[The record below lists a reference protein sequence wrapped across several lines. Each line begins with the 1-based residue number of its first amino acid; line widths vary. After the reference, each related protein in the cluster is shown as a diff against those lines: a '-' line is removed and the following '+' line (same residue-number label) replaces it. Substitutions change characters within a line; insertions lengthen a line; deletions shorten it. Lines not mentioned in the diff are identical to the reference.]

1 MKKIINSILAFVTL
15 FSVTS
20 CDLDLAPE
28 TAIRPED
35 AYTME
40 YCEGVRGYI
49 YVDLK
54 ALLSG
59 AFYMTPDLYVDVVN
73 VCVGSGNQG
82 FYPFNWYLYPT
93 SSEVLSFWSSYYTTV
108 MHINYAIRH
117 MDAAYEYLTPDEQ
130 KKVDVYKGE
139 MYFFRA
145 YVMHRAALL
154 FCEDYEPAKAADQLG
169 LPYPKEWD
177 PEAKLARGTLAKLYE
192 NVEADLKEA
201 EKTVT
206 TQGTATD
213 QIYLTK
219 DAITAFRAELALY
232 LHQYSEASQY
242 AQSLYSTYPLVRTAE
257 GIERMWRED
266 TSTEN
271 ILQLEVLRTTMT
283 TVNSFGDYLNSSWIP
298 ELNVFHYAP
307 IYVPEQH
314 IVDLFDASDIRTDVF
329 LAKDAN
335 VQIGTQSGVGYLLNK
350 FRGNTNFQTNTTTLV
365 YRNRPKMFRV
375 AQMYLIDAEAQYRL
389 NGGGLDPLNQLRTA
403 RGLTALMTSDVTGT
417 VVINKGAKAEQTIN
431 KLLKAIQDERG
442 RELLAEGT
450 RLYDL
455 KRWGQ
460 GFQRNI
466 NTKLGAL
473 VDKQSFMQEMVQESS
488 SPKFVWPIP
497 QRELTQNPNFGSQ
510 NQGYL

>member
-20 CDLDLAPE
+20 CDLDMDPE
-28 TAIRPED
+28 TATRPED
-35 AYTME
+35 AYIME
-40 YCEGVRGYI
+40 YCEGVRGYV

-59 AFYMTPDLYVDVVN
+59 SFYSIPDLYVDVLN
-73 VCVGSGNQG
+73 VCIGSGNQG
-82 FYPFNWYLYPT
+82 IYPFNWRLYPT
-93 SSEVLSFWSSYYTTV
+93 DQDVTSFWSSYYTTM

-154 FCEDYEPAKAADQLG
+154 FCEDYDPDKAADQLG
-169 LPYPKEWD
+169 LPYPKEWE

-192 NVEADLKEA
+192 NVEADLVEA

-206 TQGTATD
+206 AQGTPTD

-219 DAITAFRAELALY
+219 DAITAFRAELALH
-232 LHQYSEASQY
+232 LHQYTEASQY
-242 AQSLYSTYPLVRTAE
+242 AQSLYGTYPLVTTAE
-257 GIERMWRED
+257 GLERMWRED

-283 TVNSFGDYLNSSWIP
+283 TVNSFGSYLNSSWEP
-298 ELNVFHYAP
+298 NSGVYFYAP
-307 IYVPEQH
+307 TYIPEQH
-314 IVDLFDASDIRTDVF
+314 IVKLFEDADFRTNIF
-329 LAKDAN
+329 LVKNAN
-335 VQIGTQSGVGYLLNK
+335 VTISGNKGVGVLIGK
-350 FRGNTNFQTNTTTLV
+350 FRGNKNFQTNTTTLV
-365 YRNRPKMFRV
+365 YRNRPKMFRIS
-375 AQMYLIDAEAQYRL
+375 QMYLVDAEAQYRL
-389 NGGGLDPLNQLRTA
+389 DPAKGLDPLNQLRTA
-403 RGLTALMTSDVTGT
+403 RGLTALTADDVKDDVTLLDGT
-417 VVINKGAKAEQTIN
+417 KISGLFN
-431 KLLKAIQDERG
+431 AIQEERG
-442 RELLAEGT
+442 REMLAEGT
-450 RLYDL
+450 RLFDL

-460 GFQRNI
+460 GFKRDI
-466 NTKLGAL
+466 NAKLDPL
-473 VDKQSFMQEMVQESS
+473 VDQVSYLQTMKQTAG

-497 QRELTQNPNFGSQ
+497 NSELTQNPNFGSQ

>member
-20 CDLDLAPE
+20 CDLDMDPE
-28 TAIRPED
+28 TVIRPED

-40 YCEGVRGYI
+40 YCEGVRGYV

-59 AFYMTPDLYVDVVN
+59 DFYSIPDLYVDVLN
-73 VCVGSGNQG
+73 VCIGSGNQG
-82 FYPFNWYLYPT
+82 IYSFNWRLYPT
-93 SSEVLSFWSSYYTTV
+93 DQGVTSFWSSYYTTM

-154 FCEDYEPAKAADQLG
+154 FCEDYDPDKAADQLG
-169 LPYPKEWD
+169 LPYPKEWE

-192 NVEADLKEA
+192 NVEADLVEA

-206 TQGTATD
+206 AQGTPTD

-219 DAITAFRAELALY
+219 DAITAFRAELALH
-232 LHQYSEASQY
+232 LHQYTEASQY
-242 AQSLYSTYPLVRTAE
+242 AQSLYGTYPLVTTAE
-257 GIERMWRED
+257 GLERMWRED

-283 TVNSFGDYLNSSWIP
+283 TVNSFGSYLNSSWEP
-298 ELNVFHYAP
+298 NLGEYFYAP
-307 IYVPEQH
+307 TYIPEQH
-314 IVDLFDASDIRTDVF
+314 IVKLFKDADFRTDIF
-329 LAKDAN
+329 LVKNAN
-335 VQIGTQSGVGYLLNK
+335 VTISGNKGVGVLIGK
-350 FRGNTNFQTNTTTLV
+350 FRGNKNFQTNTTTLV
-365 YRNRPKMFRV
+365 YRNRPKMFRIS
-375 AQMYLIDAEAQYRL
+375 QMYLVDAEAQYRL
-389 NGGGLDPLNQLRTA
+389 DPSKGLDPLNQLRTA
-403 RGLTALMTSDVTGT
+403 RGLAALAMSDVEKDVTLLDGT
-417 VVINKGAKAEQTIN
+417 KISGLFN
-431 KLLKAIQDERG
+431 AIQEERG
-442 RELLAEGT
+442 REMLAEGT

-460 GFQRNI
+460 GFQRNV
-466 NTKLGAL
+466 NTSLAPL
-473 VDKQSFMQEMVQESS
+473 VDNVSYLQTMKQTAS

-497 QRELTQNPNFGSQ
+497 NSEMTQNPNFGSQ

>member
-20 CDLDLAPE
+20 CDLDMDPE

-40 YCEGVRGYI
+40 YCEGVRGYV

-59 AFYMTPDLYVDVVN
+59 GFYSIPDLYVDVLN
-73 VCVGSGNQG
+73 VCIGSGNQG
-82 FYPFNWYLYPT
+82 IYSFNWRLYPT
-93 SSEVLSFWSSYYTTV
+93 DQDVTSFWSSYYTTM

-154 FCEDYEPAKAADQLG
+154 FCEDYDPDKAADQLG
-169 LPYPKEWD
+169 LPYPKEWE

-192 NVEADLKEA
+192 NVEADLVEA

-206 TQGTATD
+206 AQGTPTD

-219 DAITAFRAELALY
+219 DAITAFRAELALH
-232 LHQYSEASQY
+232 LHQYTEASQY
-242 AQSLYSTYPLVRTAE
+242 AQSLYGTYPLVTTAE
-257 GIERMWRED
+257 GLERMWRED

-283 TVNSFGDYLNSSWIP
+283 TVNSFGSYLNSSWEP
-298 ELNVFHYAP
+298 NSGVYFYAP
-307 IYVPEQH
+307 TYIPEQH
-314 IVDLFDASDIRTDVF
+314 LS
-329 LAKDAN
+329 
-335 VQIGTQSGVGYLLNK
+335 
-350 FRGNTNFQTNTTTLV
+350 
-365 YRNRPKMFRV
+365 
-375 AQMYLIDAEAQYRL
+375 LIH
-389 NGGGLDPLNQLRTA
+389 
-403 RGLTALMTSDVTGT
+403 
-417 VVINKGAKAEQTIN
+417 I
-431 KLLKAIQDERG
+431 
-442 RELLAEGT
+442 
-450 RLYDL
+450 
-455 KRWGQ
+455 
-460 GFQRNI
+460 
-466 NTKLGAL
+466 
-473 VDKQSFMQEMVQESS
+473 
-488 SPKFVWPIP
+488 
-497 QRELTQNPNFGSQ
+497 
-510 NQGYL
+510 

>member
-20 CDLDLAPE
+20 CDLDMDPK

-40 YCEGVRGYI
+40 YCEGVRGYV

-59 AFYMTPDLYVDVVN
+59 GFYSTPDLYVDVLN
-73 VCVGSGNQG
+73 VCIGSGNQG
-82 FYPFNWYLYPT
+82 IYSFNWRLYPT
-93 SSEVLSFWSSYYTTV
+93 DQDVTSFWSSYYTTM

-154 FCEDYEPAKAADQLG
+154 FCEDYDPDKAADQLG
-169 LPYPKEWD
+169 LPYPKGWE

-192 NVEADLKEA
+192 NVEADLVEA

-206 TQGTATD
+206 AQGTPTD

-219 DAITAFRAELALY
+219 DAITAFRAELALH
-232 LHQYSEASQY
+232 LHQYTEASQY
-242 AQSLYSTYPLVRTAE
+242 AQSLYGTYPLVRTAE

-283 TVNSFGDYLNSSWIP
+283 TVNSFGDYLNSSWMP
-298 ELNVFHYAP
+298 ELNVFYYAP

-314 IVDLFDASDIRTDVF
+314 IIDLFDASDLRTNVF

-403 RGLTALMTSDVTGT
+403 RGLTALTADDVKDDVTLLDGT
-417 VVINKGAKAEQTIN
+417 KISGLFN
-431 KLLKAIQDERG
+431 AIQEERG
-442 RELLAEGT
+442 REMLAEGT
-450 RLYDL
+450 RLFDL

-460 GFQRNI
+460 GFKRDI
-466 NTKLGAL
+466 NAKLAPL
-473 VDKQSFMQEMVQESS
+473 VDQVSYLQTMKQTAG

-497 QRELTQNPNFGSQ
+497 NSEMTQNPNFGSQ

>member
-20 CDLDLAPE
+20 CDLDMDPE

-40 YCEGVRGYI
+40 YCEGVRGYV

-59 AFYMTPDLYVDVVN
+59 GFYSIPDLYVDVLN
-73 VCVGSGNQG
+73 VCIGSGNQG
-82 FYPFNWYLYPT
+82 IYPFNWRLYPT
-93 SSEVLSFWSSYYTTV
+93 DQDVTSLWSSYYTTM

-154 FCEDYEPAKAADQLG
+154 FCEDYDPDKAADQLG
-169 LPYPKEWD
+169 LPYPKEWE

-192 NVEADLKEA
+192 NVEADLVEA

-206 TQGTATD
+206 AQGTPTD

-219 DAITAFRAELALY
+219 DAITAFRAELALH
-232 LHQYSEASQY
+232 LHQYTEASQY
-242 AQSLYSTYPLVRTAE
+242 AQSLYGTYPLVTTAE
-257 GIERMWRED
+257 GLERMWRED

-283 TVNSFGDYLNSSWIP
+283 TVNSFGSYLNSSWKP
-298 ELNVFHYAP
+298 NLGEYFYAP
-307 IYVPEQH
+307 TYIPEQH
-314 IVDLFDASDIRTDVF
+314 IVKLFKDADFRTDIF
-329 LAKDAN
+329 LVKNAN
-335 VQIGTQSGVGYLLNK
+335 VTISGNKGVGVLIGK
-350 FRGNTNFQTNTTTLV
+350 FRGNKNFQTNTTTLV
-365 YRNRPKMFRV
+365 YRNRPKMFRIS
-375 AQMYLIDAEAQYRL
+375 QMYLVDAEAQYRL
-389 NGGGLDPLNQLRTA
+389 DPAKGLDPLNQLRTA
-403 RGLTALMTSDVTGT
+403 RGLAALAMSDVEKDVTLLDGT
-417 VVINKGAKAEQTIN
+417 KISGLFN
-431 KLLKAIQDERG
+431 AIQEERG
-442 RELLAEGT
+442 REMLAEGT

-460 GFQRNI
+460 GFQRNV
-466 NTKLGAL
+466 NTSLAPL
-473 VDKQSFMQEMVQESS
+473 VDNVSYLQTMKQTAG

-497 QRELTQNPNFGSQ
+497 NSELTQNPNFGSQ

>member
-20 CDLDLAPE
+20 CDLDMDPE

-40 YCEGVRGYI
+40 YCEGVRGYA

-59 AFYMTPDLYVDVVN
+59 GFYSIPDLYVDVLN
-73 VCVGSGNQG
+73 VCIGSGNQG
-82 FYPFNWYLYPT
+82 IYPFNWRLYPT
-93 SSEVLSFWSSYYTTV
+93 DQDVTSFWSSYYTTM

-154 FCEDYEPAKAADQLG
+154 FCEDYDPDKAADQLG

-192 NVEADLKEA
+192 NVEADLVEA

-206 TQGTATD
+206 AQGTPTD

-219 DAITAFRAELALY
+219 DAITAFRAELALH
-232 LHQYSEASQY
+232 LHQYTEASQY
-242 AQSLYSTYPLVRTAE
+242 AQSLYGTYPLVTTAE
-257 GIERMWRED
+257 GLERMWRED

-283 TVNSFGDYLNSSWIP
+283 TVNSFGSYLNSSWEP
-298 ELNVFHYAP
+298 NLGEYFYAP
-307 IYVPEQH
+307 TIFRSSILSSCSKMPISVRIFSLLRMPMLRSVEIRGSEFLLVSSAVTRISRPIRLRWFIATDLRCSVSPKCIWSMPRRS
-314 IVDLFDASDIRTDVF
+314 IVWT
-329 LAKDAN
+329 
-335 VQIGTQSGVGYLLNK
+335 
-350 FRGNTNFQTNTTTLV
+350 
-365 YRNRPKMFRV
+365 
-375 AQMYLIDAEAQYRL
+375 
-389 NGGGLDPLNQLRTA
+389 
-403 RGLTALMTSDVTGT
+403 
-417 VVINKGAKAEQTIN
+417 
-431 KLLKAIQDERG
+431 LLK
-442 RELLAEGT
+442 
-450 RLYDL
+450 
-455 KRWGQ
+455 
-460 GFQRNI
+460 
-466 NTKLGAL
+466 
-473 VDKQSFMQEMVQESS
+473 
-488 SPKFVWPIP
+488 VWI
-497 QRELTQNPNFGSQ
+497 R
-510 NQGYL
+510 

>member
-1 MKKIINSILAFVTL
+1 MKKIINSIFAFVTL

-20 CDLDLAPE
+20 CDLDMDPR
-28 TAIRPED
+28 TATRPED

-40 YCEGVRGYI
+40 YCEGVRGYV

-59 AFYMTPDLYVDVVN
+59 AFYMTPDLYVDILN

-82 FYPFNWYLYPT
+82 IFPFNWRLYPNT
-93 SSEVLSFWSSYYTTV
+93 SDVLSFWSSYYTTV

-154 FCEDYEPAKAADQLG
+154 FCEDYEPTKAADQLG

-232 LHQYSEASQY
+232 LHQYTEASQY

-283 TVNSFGDYLNSSWIP
+283 TVNSFGSYLNSSWKP
-298 ELNVFHYAP
+298 NLGEYFYAP
-307 IYVPEQH
+307 TYIPEQH
-314 IVDLFDASDIRTDVF
+314 IVKLFKDADFRTDIF
-329 LAKDAN
+329 LVKNAN
-335 VQIGTQSGVGYLLNK
+335 VTISGNKGVGVLIGK
-350 FRGNTNFQTNTTTLV
+350 FRGNKNFQTNTTTLV
-365 YRNRPKMFRV
+365 YRNRPKMFRIS
-375 AQMYLIDAEAQYRL
+375 QMYLVDAEAQYRL

-403 RGLTALMTSDVTGT
+403 RGLTALTADDVKDDVTLLDGT
-417 VVINKGAKAEQTIN
+417 KISGLFN
-431 KLLKAIQDERG
+431 AIQEERG
-442 RELLAEGT
+442 REMLAEGT
-450 RLYDL
+450 RLFDL

-460 GFQRNI
+460 GFKRDI
-466 NTKLGAL
+466 NAKLAPL
-473 VDKQSFMQEMVQESS
+473 VDQVSYLQTMKQTAG

-497 QRELTQNPNFGSQ
+497 NSELTQNPNFGSQ

>member
-1 MKKIINSILAFVTL
+1 MKKIINSIFAFVTL

-20 CDLDLAPE
+20 CDLDIDPQ

-35 AYTME
+35 AYDME

-54 ALLSG
+54 SLLSG
-59 AFYMTPDLYVDVVN
+59 AFYMTPDLYADVLN
-73 VCVGSGNQG
+73 VCVSSGNAG
-82 FYPFNWYLYPT
+82 YDVFNWRLVP
-93 SSEVLSFWSSYYTTV
+93 SSTNPLSFWSSYYTTV

-117 MDAAYEYLTPDEQ
+117 LNEAYEHLSPEDQ
-130 KKVDVYKGE
+130 AKVDVYKGE

-154 FCEDYEPAKAADQLG
+154 FCEDYNPDVQDQPG

-177 PEAKLARGTLAKLYE
+177 PEAKLARGTLAALYANIE
-192 NVEADLKEA
+192 SDLKEA

-219 DAITAFRAELALY
+219 DAITAFRAEIALES
-232 LHQYSEASQY
+232 HQYSEASQY
-242 AQSLYSTYPLVRTAE
+242 AQSLYGTYPLVTTAE

-283 TVNSFGDYLNSSWIP
+283 TVNSFSDYLNGGWMSDLSMFYYAPLYIP
-298 ELNVFHYAP
+298 EQQVVA
-307 IYVPEQH
+307 
-314 IVDLFDASDIRTDVF
+314 LFDDSDFRTDIF
-329 LAKDAN
+329 LVKDAQ
-335 VQIGTQSGVGYLLNK
+335 VQIGNQSGVGYILNK
-350 FRGNTNFQTNTTTLV
+350 FRGNKNFQTNTTTLV
-365 YRNRPKMFRV
+365 YRLRPKMFRI

-403 RGLTALMTSDVTGT
+403 RGLTALQSSDVTGT
-417 VVINKGAKAEQTIN
+417 VTLPDGSTIDA
-431 KLLKAIQDERG
+431 LFKAIQDERG
-442 RELLAEGT
+442 RELLGEGT

-460 GFQRNI
+460 GFQRDI
-466 NTKLGAL
+466 NSYLSSL
-473 VDKQSFMQEMVQESS
+473 VDVSSYLQTMKQPKD

-497 QRELTQNPNFGSQ
+497 QGELTQNPNFGSQ
-510 NQGYL
+510 NQGYM